1 MVSPDPYKILNW
13 NFQDYHILYI
23 VTTWQSF
30 SKFWDGSCPN
40 PKYLVPFG
48 VEWSNAEFSLFRIF
62 LYSDWIRRFTRKSPY
77 SVRTQEN
84 RNQKKLCILTLFTVF
99 RGTRENS
106 PNQKIIPPNREKKG
120 FNRSFWEYSLQAS
133 WALLM
138 TLNSVLIE

>member
-13 NFQDYHILYI
+13 NFQHYHILYI
-23 VTTWQSF
+23 VTTWQIF

-40 PKYLVPFG
+40 PKYLAPFG
-48 VEWSNAEFSLFRIF
+48 VEWPNAEFSLFRIF

-84 RNQKKLCILTLFTVF
+84 RDQKKFRILTLFTVF

-106 PNQKIIPPNREKKG
+106 PNEKIIPRNREKKG

-133 WALLM
+133 WTPLM